1 MGIEIAVSLSQ
12 GVTARMFDTN
22 FTRLDWVIVVV
33 YLVGT
38 GCLGIYVNRH
48 VHNASDYLVGGRG
61 SGTALSIAS
70 FIGTGLGLV
79 TLMYAAMDGFTHG
92 FSFLFIPVLGMIVPM
107 VLGATGF
114 VIRRLRQMR
123 LTTIPEYYQRRFNR
137 RVRVTAGIICALAGI
152 LNMGLFPKMGA
163 TFITFVTGMGSVG
176 EDADVTVNVITTL
189 LILLA
194 LAYTVVGGMVAVIV
208 TDYIQFVVLSLGLG
222 LGLWMCFINPVLGW
236 DNMVHTF
243 AAAQG
248 EAAFN
253 PVHPQSYGW
262 IFVIW
267 MMVEIFTAAMCWAP
281 EATRALTTRD
291 ERTTKWTF
299 FFGSPG
305 FFARMAIPAL
315 WGIAAFCFMQNH
327 GQLSEYFSPQALQ
340 QHGGRAAE
348 AMPLLMGNLLPTG
361 LLGLLVAG
369 LMAALMS
376 THDSYFLA
384 WASVIS
390 QDIVAP
396 LKGSDRLSDRQSIL
410 YTRVSV
416 VVIAVFLLTWG
427 IWYELPESVWTYMA
441 VTGTIYLSGS
451 SVALIGGMYWR
462 RASSTGALWCM
473 LGGLLAISGLFVKPI
488 QSLLAGI
495 LEEEIAD
502 IARWFNEP
510 ICGLGVYAVCLCL
523 FVTGSLL
530 YPDKSETS
538 PGAEK
543 SHES

>member
-1 MGIEIAVSLSQ
+1 
-12 GVTARMFDTN
+12 MFDTN
-22 FTRLDWVIVVV
+22 FTNLDWVIVVV
-33 YLVGT
+33 YLIGT

-61 SGTALSIAS
+61 SGTGLSIAS
-70 FIGTGLGLV
+70 FVGTGLGLV
-79 TLMYAAMDGFTHG
+79 TLMYAALDGFTRG
-92 FSFLFIPVLGMIVPM
+92 FSFLFIPVLGMIVPL

-123 LTTIPEYYQRRFNR
+123 LTTIPEYFQLRFNR
-137 RVRVTAGIICALAGI
+137 RARVTAGIICAIAGI

-163 TFITFVTGMGSVG
+163 TFITFVTGMGSA
-176 EDADVTVNVITTL
+176 EDDVDFTVNVITTL

-222 LGLWMCFINPVLGW
+222 LGLWMCFFNPDLGW
-236 DNMVHTF
+236 DTMVNTLI
-243 AAAQG
+243 AAKG

-262 IFVIW
+262 IFVVW
-267 MMVEIFTAAMCWAP
+267 MMVEIFTGAICWPP

-291 ERTTKWTF
+291 ERTTQRMF
-299 FFGSPG
+299 FFGAPG

-315 WGIAAFCFMQNH
+315 WGIAAFCFVQNH
-327 GQLSEYFSPQALQ
+327 GQLSEYFSPEALGR
-340 QHGGRAAE
+340 HGGRAAE

-390 QDIVAP
+390 QDIIAP
-396 LKGSDRLSDRQSIL
+396 LKGVDRLSDRQSIL

-416 VVIAVFLLTWG
+416 VVIAAFLLTWG

-441 VTGTIYLSGS
+441 VTGTIYLSGT
-451 SVALIGGMYWR
+451 SVALIGGMVWPS
-462 RASSTGALWCM
+462 ASSTGALWCIR
-473 LGGLLAISGLFVKPI
+473 GGLLAILGLFVKPI
-488 QSLLAGI
+488 QSLLASN
-495 LEEEIAD
+495 LEAEVAD
-502 IARWFNEP
+502 IARWINEP
-510 ICGLGVYAVCLCL
+510 ICGLGVYAICLCL

-530 YPDKSETS
+530 YPDKLEAS
-538 PGAEK
+538 PSVEE
-543 SHES
+543 SHAS